1 MEAQR
6 VQAMVDRLASML
18 RWQHALRL
26 GCRIY
31 SEDTVIQLAAVFA
44 NQRTTLYI
52 EQLTGEIP
60 PFIIFEWN
68 HVYVPSLDIQS
79 ATMLEGCF

>member
-1 MEAQR
+1 MEYQR
-6 VQAMVDRLASML
+6 VQALVDQLASLL

-31 SEDTVIQLAAVFA
+31 TDDTVIQLAAVIA
-44 NQRTTLYI
+44 NQRTTTFI
-52 EQLTGEIP
+52 GQLTGDIP

-68 HVYVPSLDIQS
+68 HVYVPSMDIQS
-79 ATMLEGCF
+79 ATTLEGCH